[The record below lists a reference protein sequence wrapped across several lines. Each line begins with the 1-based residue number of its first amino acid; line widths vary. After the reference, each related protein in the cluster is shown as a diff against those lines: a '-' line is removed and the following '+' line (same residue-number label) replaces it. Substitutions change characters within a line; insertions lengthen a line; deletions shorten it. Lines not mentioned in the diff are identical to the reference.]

1 MDLSNIKNII
11 FDFGFVLID
20 LDKQRCVEAF
30 QEIGAAEIAK
40 YVDEQRSEDLFHDL
54 ELGKITAEE
63 FCDEARCR
71 IGKDVSNEDIF
82 GAWNALLAGI
92 PSCRLQKIVA
102 LRERHR
108 LFLLS
113 NTNVIHWETS
123 VKKYFP
129 HAGKGVDD
137 YFEHCFLSYEMNLL
151 KPHAEIYLK
160 VLEKAGIRAEETLF
174 IDDSARNCEGAE
186 VVGIKTLNVSH
197 GDQWLEVLDELL

>member
-11 FDFGFVLID
+11 FDFGCVLID

-82 GAWNALLAGI
+82 GAWNALLLAYRLVAFKKSWRCVSAIGF
-92 PSCRLQKIVA
+92 SCSRTRMSSIG
-102 LRERHR
+102 RHR
-108 LFLLS
+108 
-113 NTNVIHWETS
+113 
-123 VKKYFP
+123 
-129 HAGKGVDD
+129 
-137 YFEHCFLSYEMNLL
+137 
-151 KPHAEIYLK
+151 
-160 VLEKAGIRAEETLF
+160 
-174 IDDSARNCEGAE
+174 
-186 VVGIKTLNVSH
+186 
-197 GDQWLEVLDELL
+197 

>member
-11 FDFGFVLID
+11 FDFGCVLID

-113 NTNVIHWETS
+113 NTNVIHWEAS

-186 VVGIKTLNVSH
+186 AVGIKTLNVSH

>member
-102 LRERHR
+102 LRKRHR

-137 YFEHCFLSYEMNLL
+137 YFERCFLSYEMNLL

-186 VVGIKTLNVSH
+186 AVGIKTLNVSH